1 MTFEASGE
9 ILSPRNNGAG
19 RRLEPG
25 VLLSHRHN
33 GVLAGDFRVLL
44 LLVGDKKSD
53 ETRKKVAKPNKDCVV
68 SHECYST

>member
-25 VLLSHRHN
+25 VLLGHRHN
-33 GVLAGDFRVLL
+33 GVLVGDFRVLL
-44 LLVGDKKSD
+44 LHVGDKKRN
-53 ETRKKVAKPNKDCVV
+53 ETGPKVAEPSEDCVV
-68 SHECYST
+68 SHECYSS